1 MPDEP
6 LFASAA
12 RGELAKP
19 QVLEREARR
28 MLRDPKAS
36 ALGDNFAGQ
45 WLMLRNLRDANPD
58 PKLFPAFNDTLRDAM
73 KEESLLF
80 FGEIVQRDRSI
91 LDFLNGNFSYVNEP
105 LAKHYGIAG
114 IKGDKFQRV
123 VFSGENAR
131 QRSGILTQ
139 ASILTVTSNP
149 TRTSPVKRGKWVLEQ
164 LFGTPPP
171 PPPPGVPELKDNH
184 KIRTAATMRQRMEE
198 HRRNPDCASC
208 HTRMDPIGFSLENY
222 DALGRWRWK
231 EGTLPINASGTL
243 PDSGRFV
250 GPNQLKALLLK
261 KGGDFRRAFSE
272 KMLTYA
278 LGRGLTE
285 EDRCVLDGISAD
297 VAKQDNRF
305 SSLIIA
311 VVQSEPFR
319 KRRAEPLT
327 KPATTKPAT
336 NKSPVAKP
344 AMKQASAKKASAIKA
359 AAKPKISST
368 RGDMS

>member
-1 MPDEP
+1 
-6 LFASAA
+6 
-12 RGELAKP
+12 
-19 QVLEREARR
+19 
-28 MLRDPKAS
+28 
-36 ALGDNFAGQ
+36 
-45 WLMLRNLRDANPD
+45 
-58 PKLFPAFNDTLRDAM
+58 
-73 KEESLLF
+73 
-80 FGEIVQRDRSI
+80 
-91 LDFLNGNFSYVNEP
+91 
-105 LAKHYGIAG
+105 
-114 IKGDKFQRV
+114 
-123 VFSGENAR
+123 
-131 QRSGILTQ
+131 
-139 ASILTVTSNP
+139 
-149 TRTSPVKRGKWVLEQ
+149 
-164 LFGTPPP
+164 
-171 PPPPGVPELKDNH
+171 
-184 KIRTAATMRQRMEE
+184 
-198 HRRNPDCASC
+198 
-208 HTRMDPIGFSLENY
+208 
-222 DALGRWRWK
+222 
-231 EGTLPINASGTL
+231 
-243 PDSGRFV
+243 V